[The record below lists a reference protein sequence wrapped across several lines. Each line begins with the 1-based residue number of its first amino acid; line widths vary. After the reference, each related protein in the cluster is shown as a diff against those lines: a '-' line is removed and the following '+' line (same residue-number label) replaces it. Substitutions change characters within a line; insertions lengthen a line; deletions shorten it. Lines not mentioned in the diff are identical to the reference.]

1 MNTLAQVK
9 AEKRVILTQRIH
21 KIVQLSIHA
30 SGAGIAH
37 CFADYSGHVDRF
49 DAHIQPADQSYKK
62 GSEHIDLA
70 KVNVRLEPTG
80 DDLPEIEGWF
90 VTNLAKLDQYIAYL
104 DHVVALGKPILTEH
118 VGGAA

>member
-1 MNTLAQVK
+1 MNTLAHVK

-21 KIVQLSIHA
+21 KIVQLSIQA

-49 DAHIQPADQSYKK
+49 DAQIQPADQSYAT
-62 GSEHIDLA
+62 GSEH
-70 KVNVRLEPTG
+70 VRLAEVAVRFDPAG

-104 DHVVALGKPILTEH
+104 DHVIALGKPILTEN
-118 VGGAA
+118 VGGTA